1 MKEENILCGAGGLQQ
16 KFYMN
21 PRFSRL
27 PESVQQELKGALGAL
42 AEQAGGT
49 ILLEYQDTGDLDLH
63 RIRDEGDID
72 TDEIGTRLLID
83 RLLKEKEELFLR
95 LKAFYLAFYGDHS

>member
-1 MKEENILCGAGGLQQ
+1 MREENILCGAGGLQQ

-21 PRFSRL
+21 PRFGRL

-49 ILLEYQDTGDLDLH
+49 VLLEFRETGDLDLH
-63 RIRDEGDID
+63 RVRDEGDID
-72 TDEIGTRLLID
+72 TDEIETRLLIN

-95 LKAFYLAFYGDHS
+95 LKAFYLAFYGEKG

>member
-1 MKEENILCGAGGLQQ
+1 M
-16 KFYMN
+16 
-21 PRFSRL
+21 
-27 PESVQQELKGALGAL
+27 
-42 AEQAGGT
+42 
-49 ILLEYQDTGDLDLH
+49 LEYRDTGDLDLH

-95 LKAFYLAFYGDHS
+95 LKAFYLAFYGEHT